1 MLMMSTRAITAS
13 ALSTRPTGGVSSP
26 KVRLMTMITPSAI
39 GSTPSLAKIGK
50 VIGAITS
57 IIGMS
62 VLSGSHIELTR
73 QLLETLASSGASD
86 IPVIVGGIIPPQD
99 IQVLRDMGVKQVFT
113 PADYDVISVFERIID
128 VLESRP

>member
-1 MLMMSTRAITAS
+1 
-13 ALSTRPTGGVSSP
+13 
-26 KVRLMTMITPSAI
+26 
-39 GSTPSLAKIGK
+39 